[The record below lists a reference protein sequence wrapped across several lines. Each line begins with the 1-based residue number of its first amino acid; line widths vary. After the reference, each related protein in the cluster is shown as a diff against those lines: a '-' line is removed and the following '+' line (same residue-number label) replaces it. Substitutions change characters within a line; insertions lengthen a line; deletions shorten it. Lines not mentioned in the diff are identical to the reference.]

1 MAPQAPGSKKKLAQF
16 AKRGTRTAGHR
27 PCYADLFDAQQV
39 IREGHDFSSQQELAN
54 ANNGVQSA
62 DPMVIRLIQEALRD
76 LEMLERT
83 GQLPCGLSYSDL
95 PAYKVALYRAYWQ
108 HNA

>member
-1 MAPQAPGSKKKLAQF
+1 
-16 AKRGTRTAGHR
+16 
-27 PCYADLFDAQQV
+27 
-39 IREGHDFSSQQELAN
+39 
-54 ANNGVQSA
+54 
-62 DPMVIRLIQEALRD
+62 MVIRLIQEALRD